1 MESESHL
8 IGVHLKDVKYVGH
21 SFKRKNRNKKKKKKK
36 KNITIIAQT
45 TIVQFWMSMN
55 FRRETQCEVAILGSS
70 FCIKDCRIHTKCLL

>member
-8 IGVHLKDVKYVGH
+8 IGVHLKDVKYVGPPY
-21 SFKRKNRNKKKKKKK
+21 KQKIRNNKQKK